1 MRYTGLLVCAFHA
14 SGAELNLLPRK
25 SSHFKAKERN
35 HEANAP
41 KVIDRDTGAPEQ
53 NITGD
58 FHQCLTDKLDL
69 DLDVDLVTVPSG
81 NDKKKDLYDVA
92 RNTVITELVKVG
104 ACTTAVCQRKS
115 DAQLLKLCQ
124 NFHDEHDWCSDCLS
138 HGADTFTHAAPVH
151 RHRAHGVYHFVQ
163 DLPVRVKR

>member
-81 NDKKKDLYDVA
+81 NDKMSRASAVRAVWAGAAGGMGSSACAGALAPGGVA
-92 RNTVITELVKVG
+92 SVSALEPAKPSAFHSPHVSSSGCALKHKAAQRWLSGV
-104 ACTTAVCQRKS
+104 CTS
-115 DAQLLKLCQ
+115 
-124 NFHDEHDWCSDCLS
+124 
-138 HGADTFTHAAPVH
+138 
-151 RHRAHGVYHFVQ
+151 
-163 DLPVRVKR
+163 